1 MMSTSFKIWISLA
14 LRFVRRHRRKT
25 VATGSFIIIGT
36 SVLVVMHSITVG
48 INDTMVLNTTHV
60 HYGHAFMEI
69 STTTYDPES
78 IARHVASR
86 HDVEDVLLRYRFA
99 ALLSAR
105 DKSVPVILYAVN
117 PVREAK
123 RTAIA
128 KRIISGRYP
137 KDDENGVLIGL
148 GTAERLLRKEGD
160 RVSVVTSAG
169 VFLGTFRISG
179 IYSTGIDRYDE
190 GIAYMPQAQLDVD
203 TKETM
208 DAEVS
213 LFFGGQSDIA
223 FETEK
228 INRDIPPKRKFT
240 TWDSLMPDLVQ
251 LIEMNN
257 VSMKIIMV
265 LVFALVGF
273 GISNN
278 FILTLVER
286 FREFGILKA
295 MGVTPRE
302 LVALIFLES
311 FTICVFATGMG
322 LFMGWLITEVV
333 AQYGI
338 DFSYFTSHNRYFV
351 VSGIVYPRI
360 TIAGLYLPA
369 VISVAVSLI
378 SSYLPARI
386 AGKRVTAETLRFA

>member
-1 MMSTSFKIWISLA
+1 M
-14 LRFVRRHRRKT
+14 
-25 VATGSFIIIGT
+25 
-36 SVLVVMHSITVG
+36 LVVMHSVTVG
-48 INDTMVLNTTHV
+48 INDTMILNTTHL

-69 STTTYDPES
+69 SAKTFNPRS
-78 IARHVASR
+78 LARHVASR
-86 HDVEDVLLRYRFA
+86 HDVEDVLVRYRFT

-105 DKSVPVILYAVN
+105 DKTVPVIFYGVDPL
-117 PVREAK
+117 REAK

-137 KDDENGVLIGL
+137 KDDEKGVLIGS
-148 GTAERLLRKEGD
+148 GAARRLLRKDGD
-160 RVSVVTSAG
+160 PVSVVTSAG
-169 VFLGTFRISG
+169 VFLGTFHISG

-190 GIAYMPQAQLDVD
+190 GIAYLPQAQLDAG
-203 TKETM
+203 TKEKL

-213 LFFGGQSDIA
+213 LFFARHSDINA
-223 FETEK
+223 ITEK
-228 INRDIPPKRKFT
+228 INRDSPLERKFA

-251 LIEMNN
+251 LIDMNF

-302 LVALIFLES
+302 LIGLIFLES
-311 FTICVFATGMG
+311 MFICCFASLIG
-322 LFMGWLITEVV
+322 LVLGWVITETLV
-333 AQYGI
+333 QYGI

-351 VSGIVYPRI
+351 VSGVVYPRI
-360 TIAGLYLPA
+360 TMEGLYWPA
-369 VISVAVSLI
+369 VIAFSVSLI
-378 SSYLPARI
+378 SSYVPARI